1 MRQKG
6 FFLPASTK
14 CRGPDLSRH
23 SVKNIIFFLSSVRV
37 NIQKK
42 KKEAFAIMSGVH
54 THRHPIISDAT
65 GRKVH
70 RDVVELCVCAL
81 HPAGWNIENERI
93 KRGHTSK
100 KKTKRDTTF
109 YSRTSATYSR
119 SFFRVAMFV
128 DTQSKQPPKLSNGSD
143 LEFSKNKTKLGK
155 DCSIIYVI
163 ITCRY
168 QKLGSSFSGAA
179 YMQGR
184 NSNKS

>member
-1 MRQKG
+1 MRQQG

-14 CRGPDLSRH
+14 CRRPDLSRH
-23 SVKNIIFFLSSVRV
+23 SVKNIIFFSSVCV